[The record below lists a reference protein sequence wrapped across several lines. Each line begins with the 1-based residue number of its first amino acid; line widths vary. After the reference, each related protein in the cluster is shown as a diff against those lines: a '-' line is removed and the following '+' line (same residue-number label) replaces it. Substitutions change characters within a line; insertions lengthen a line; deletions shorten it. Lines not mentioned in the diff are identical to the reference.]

1 MKTSI
6 ILSGLLALVTVVPSF
21 ASQGYPPES
30 QVMRDATIGTILGAG
45 AGAVIGNQ
53 SGSRDKGAAIGAVAG
68 GLFGTVIGRNRD
80 AAKREE
86 WRRAEAAR
94 MERERIESEYRA
106 AAVRANQERAEKD
119 ALNRGMVITDADV
132 KAARERAMEAQRN
145 LARLRAERAAAVARA
160 QAIDAAEAAE
170 REANAELLN
179 LSR

>member
-6 ILSGLLALVTVVPSF
+6 ILSALFAFATVVSSF
-21 ASQGYPPES
+21 ASPGYPPES
-30 QVMRDATIGTILGAG
+30 QVMRDATIGTVLGAG

-94 MERERIESEYRA
+94 MERERADAEYRA
-106 AAVRANQERAEKD
+106 AAIRASQERVERD
-119 ALNRGMVITDADV
+119 NLYRGMSLTDADV

-160 QAIDAAEAAE
+160 QAVDAAEAAE
-170 REANAELLN
+170 REANAELLGLN
-179 LSR
+179 R